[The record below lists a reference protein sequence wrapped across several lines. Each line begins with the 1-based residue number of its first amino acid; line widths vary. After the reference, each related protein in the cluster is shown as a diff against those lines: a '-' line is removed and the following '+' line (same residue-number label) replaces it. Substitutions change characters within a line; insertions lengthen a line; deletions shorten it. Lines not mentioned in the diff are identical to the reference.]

1 MSERSTIVRQNLL
14 GYAAYETISILG
26 PLTC

>member
-1 MSERSTIVRQNLL
+1 MVERSTVVRQNLL
-14 GYAAYETISILG
+14 GHAAYETISILG